1 MSMSLTPLAARAPLK
16 AGEVSSHTY
25 TGWMVPPIPIPS
37 LLSGFD
43 YFNGD
48 VDNDDND
55 DSDDSY
61 DSYDGD
67 GDDNDDSDYG
77 VLFYSLIFY

>member
-37 LLSGFD
+37 LLSGYDYPFD
-43 YFNGD
+43 D
-48 VDNDDND
+48 DDDDDDN
-55 DSDDSY
+55 
-61 DSYDGD
+61 GC
-67 GDDNDDSDYG
+67 
-77 VLFYSLIFY
+77 VFFILITLHVKILVV